1 MDSTHSAGSVVDAA
15 AVLSDSLTAL
25 TALVQDPTALDLLGD
40 DALLDVFRGF
50 ESVRRRLTV
59 INSALTAA
67 AERRSLPERHC
78 QGTTR
83 RFLASLLRL
92 SPAEAAR
99 RARAAE
105 ALGPRT
111 TMSGE
116 PLPPVRPVLAAAQ
129 HGGEVSPEHTD
140 VILTALASIDHRGF
154 DPRDVARAE
163 TTLTRHARTFDPP
176 ALRRLAEK
184 VVEAIDPDGT
194 VPPEESQASR
204 RQVRLSQGRDQLW
217 RGALTLT
224 PACGAKLSTV
234 LRALASDRSRVER
247 GGDSVQQ
254 DPDTRSHPQRL
265 HDALE
270 AACDLLLRAD
280 TLPAS
285 GGTPA
290 TVIVTL
296 TEEQLRTRTGV
307 ARVADGSRLPV
318 RDLGDLAGGAEVWGV
333 VVGEDGVPLRL
344 ARTRRIASPGQTI
357 ALIARDGGCC
367 FPGCEVAPEWCE
379 RHHIREWSLG
389 GRTDMDNL
397 VLLCRYHHRHHL
409 SRGWAVLISAAG
421 VPEWRPP
428 SWIDPQRRPRVNHRI
443 LARLL
448 QAGQGTLSDD
458 PVRWDD
464 ETHPPGPPDAADEPA
479 GREGA
484 DDAVRSDGCLG
495 ADGRRWNAADG
506 RLVSDELDAPEGA
519 NAPDGWDAPDRWDGA
534 AYWDDA
540 EADPDQL
547 LEEPS
552 DWAGWTTADTAALHQ
567 VWLAWD
573 AEQAGAG
580 GR

>member
-1 MDSTHSAGSVVDAA
+1 MLSDGGTGSVVDAA
-15 AVLSDSLTAL
+15 AVLSDTLTTL
-25 TALVQDPTALDLLGD
+25 TTLVQDPSVLDLLAD
-40 DALLDVFRGF
+40 DELLAVFRGV
-50 ESVRRRLTV
+50 ETVRRRLTV
-59 INSALTAA
+59 VDSALTAA

-105 ALGPRT
+105 ASAPRT

-129 HGGEVSPEHTD
+129 AEGEVSAEHTD
-140 VILTALASIDHRGF
+140 IILSALATIDHRGF
-154 DPRDVARAE
+154 DPRDVERAE
-163 TTLTRHARTFDPP
+163 ATLTQHARTFDPP

-184 VVEAIDPDGT
+184 VVEAVDPDGT
-194 VPPEESQASR
+194 VPPEETQASR

-217 RGALTLT
+217 RGSITLT

-234 LRALASDRSRVER
+234 LRALAADRSRVER
-247 GGDSVQQ
+247 DDGTVQQ
-254 DPDTRSHPQRL
+254 DLDPRTHPQRL

-290 TVIVTL
+290 TVLVTL

-307 ARVADGSRLPV
+307 ARVADGSTLPV
-318 RDLGDLAGGAEVWGV
+318 RDLDGLAGGAEVWGV
-333 VVGEDGVPLRL
+333 VVGDDGVPLRL
-344 ARTRRIASPGQTI
+344 GRTRRIASPGQTV
-357 ALIARDGGCC
+357 ALIARDGGCS

-379 RHHIREWSLG
+379 RHHIQEWSRD
-389 GRTDMDNL
+389 GRTDLDNL

-409 SRGWAVLISAAG
+409 ARGWAVRVNAAG

-428 SWIDPQRRPRVNHRI
+428 SWIDPQRRARVNHRI
-443 LARLL
+443 LARLFS
-448 QAGQGTLSDD
+448 GEQGTLSDD
-458 PVRWDD
+458 PSSWDEPD
-464 ETHPPGPPDAADEPA
+464 PPGPPIEPA

-484 DDAVRSDGCLG
+484 R
-495 ADGRRWNAADG
+495 
-506 RLVSDELDAPEGA
+506 
-519 NAPDGWDAPDRWDGA
+519 APDRWDEPDAWDGA

-552 DWAGWTTADTAALHQ
+552 DWAGWTTADTEALHQ

-580 GR
+580 SR